1 MAKSKWQMVNHL
13 KFAICDLPFE
23 IAFSGLP
30 PKTTVGSQQ
39 KNGECSLS
47 LGERVARDR
56 RFHQPARA
64 G

>member
-1 MAKSKWQMVNHL
+1 MPLLFHEEEKRAG
-13 KFAICDLPFE
+13 F
-23 IAFSGLP
+23 
-30 PKTTVGSQQ
+30 
-39 KNGECSLS
+39 SLS